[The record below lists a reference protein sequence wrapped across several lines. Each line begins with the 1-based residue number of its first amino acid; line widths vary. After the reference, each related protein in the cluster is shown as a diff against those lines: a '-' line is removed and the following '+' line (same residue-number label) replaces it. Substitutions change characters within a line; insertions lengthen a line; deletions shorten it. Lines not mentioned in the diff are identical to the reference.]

1 MGRAIPSFRKSSYSV
16 PRAIE
21 TLPSPLLPLSAPY
34 WLYKEGRKP
43 VIEDNIEGKRGQG
56 RQGKGDSCQNN
67 TFSVLFKI
75 VCDFNSRLKPRAEP
89 AEICIEQQIY
99 FCTRERMKV
108 LAASHTEALGWE
120 FEGGICRVEG
130 VCVEGRGHRGNRMFH
145 LQLVGQL

>member
-1 MGRAIPSFRKSSYSV
+1 M

-21 TLPSPLLPLSAPY
+21 TFPFPLLPLSAPH

-56 RQGKGDSCQNN
+56 RRGKGDACPNN

-75 VCDFNSRLKPRAEP
+75 VCDFNSQLKPKAQP
-89 AEICIEQQIY
+89 TEICIEQQNY
-99 FCTRERMKV
+99 FCTQGRMKV
-108 LAASHTEALGWE
+108 LAVCHTGVLGWE
-120 FEGGICRVEG
+120 LEGGICR
-130 VCVEGRGHRGNRMFH
+130 VEGRGHRGNRMYH